1 MCHVTPTV
9 VSSEEDEDDIFS
21 DELAERG
28 SDSESG
34 DNEQVL
40 SCGTGVASLQ

>member
-1 MCHVTPTV
+1 MFAVSSCPVCHVMPSA

-40 SCGTGVASLQ
+40 SC